1 MEDKNSDSLSLD
13 KTLKARLIVDMLT
26 RIVVHYG
33 FWFTE
38 VRHQMGMDKALEVL
52 EKATGKSVS
61 IGLKRFSDVLGFEL
75 EDGLPKAL
83 VEMEEEKLETLI
95 GAVAK
100 NWLVNDGVWFQA
112 VEFDNGMNDAKRCN
126 DSCWAQFSPYEAF
139 AIKKFLK
146 LDDQCGLEGLK
157 KALSKHKRNLSV
169 VYTVGNNRIEGGE
182 KAGKMWS
189 SEEKRPEAVF
199 CSNDML
205 AMGFI
210 QYLVRSGVQI
220 PDDVAV
226 LGHDD
231 VLFAD
236 RFIVPLS
243 TVVFPKYEMGQYAI
257 NLLLDRISNPTY
269 SHEPQTI
276 SLEPEL
282 VLRKSCI

>member
-157 KALSKHKRNLSV
+157 KALSFRMYSFINEQSV
-169 VYTVGNNRIEGGE
+169 VDEGPESFVFQMNDCRVQSARKRKKLDDYPCKSAGLVEYAYFASAVDKRIKTECIGCPPDE
-182 KAGKMWS
+182 HP
-189 SEEKRPEAVF
+189 EEWF
-199 CSNDML
+199 C
-205 AMGFI
+205 AW
-210 QYLVRSGVQI
+210 
-220 PDDVAV
+220 
-226 LGHDD
+226 
-231 VLFAD
+231 
-236 RFIVPLS
+236 RFSI
-243 TVVFPKYEMGQYAI
+243 KE
-257 NLLLDRISNPTY
+257 
-269 SHEPQTI
+269 
-276 SLEPEL
+276 
-282 VLRKSCI
+282 

>member
-1 MEDKNSDSLSLD
+1 MEDKIIDPASLD

-61 IGLKRFSDVLGFEL
+61 IGLKRFADILGFQL

-83 VEMEEEKLETLI
+83 VDMDEDKIDALM

-146 LDDQCGLEGLK
+146 LDDRCGLEGLK
-157 KALSKHKRNLSV
+157 KALYFRMYSLINVQSIVDEGPESFVFQMNDCRVQSARKRKNLDDYPCKSAGLV
-169 VYTVGNNRIEGGE
+169 EYAYFASAIDKRIETECIGC
-182 KAGKMWS
+182 
-189 SEEKRPEAVF
+189 P
-199 CSNDML
+199 
-205 AMGFI
+205 
-210 QYLVRSGVQI
+210 
-220 PDDVAV
+220 PDDHPEDWFCAW
-226 LGHDD
+226 
-231 VLFAD
+231 
-236 RFIVPLS
+236 RFTL
-243 TVVFPKYEMGQYAI
+243 KE
-257 NLLLDRISNPTY
+257 
-269 SHEPQTI
+269 
-276 SLEPEL
+276 
-282 VLRKSCI
+282 